1 MISENINTTTM
12 IIVGIILVL
21 IVATFSVMALLNG
34 NNTVT
39 LEDSV
44 RTALIDNRDDSAR
57 VNSNTLYPL
66 NVRDFERQVRGTKLQ
81 EVKGKTLNPG
91 TEFKFYYLLQ
101 DGNLYDSKTYQKKL
115 ANGSNRLNRTGRPT
129 LIKAVTVDAVIDT
142 QDLSVHHGKFA
153 DEKALKS
160 APGTR
165 RYSITYVVDGGVV
178 KHADDRYDEA
188 SRILPKDYQRAKQQE
203 AHDEKYGFK
212 PNTMVNLTDN

>member
-21 IVATFSVMALLNG
+21 IVATFAVMALLNG

-91 TEFKFYYLLQ
+91 TEFKF
-101 DGNLYDSKTYQKKL
+101 
-115 ANGSNRLNRTGRPT
+115 
-129 LIKAVTVDAVIDT
+129 
-142 QDLSVHHGKFA
+142 
-153 DEKALKS
+153 
-160 APGTR
+160 
-165 RYSITYVVDGGVV
+165 
-178 KHADDRYDEA
+178 
-188 SRILPKDYQRAKQQE
+188 
-203 AHDEKYGFK
+203 
-212 PNTMVNLTDN
+212 